1 MDVKEPRAP
10 LSDTNQ
16 SLRDFLITV
25 TDRCAQGWHIFH
37 HLGFL
42 PHTAIKDKL
51 PHYREAVAHPEAAVK
66 LSCKQERACQLR
78 AVCRAL
84 PPDTSRIRQRPKRA
98 RDAFGAG
105 MVPVVN
111 VVLVW
116 LMFSIDVRNAMLR

>member
-1 MDVKEPRAP
+1 VELHSELLPRLLKLSFVAP
-10 LSDTNQ
+10 LQRQFTIML
-16 SLRDFLITV
+16 SLPSL
-25 TDRCAQGWHIFH
+25 CC
-37 HLGFL
+37 
-42 PHTAIKDKL
+42 
-51 PHYREAVAHPEAAVK
+51 REAVAHPEAAVK